1 MIACLGRFVPE
12 NDAESRA
19 ENDDVSTICKSLG
32 LKGSIDFGVGAT
44 NGSADKDFG
53 GMYSYKPLAVI
64 RPSGAD
70 DVAVVIKA
78 AHLQSNL
85 TVAARGNGHSING
98 QAMADRG
105 LVIDMGSTGD
115 SHFEIVKVKGS
126 TYLDVS
132 GGALWEDV
140 LKRCVED
147 FGLAP
152 RSWTDYLR
160 LTVGGT
166 LSNAGVSG
174 QAFRYGPQ
182 ISNVAQLDVVTGNGD
197 MVTCS
202 ESRQPELFFNV
213 LGGLGQFG
221 IITRARVLLQSA
233 PDKVRWIR
241 LVYAEFDEFTR
252 DAELLVSLKEERESF
267 DYVEGFVFVNSDD
280 TVNGWPSV
288 PLDPAQVFDP
298 AHLPQTAGSVLY
310 CLEVALHYNNSDP
323 RSAVDAV
330 VDRLLERLG
339 FVSKLNF
346 QVDVS
351 YVDFLLRV
359 KQVEEHARANG
370 MWDSPH
376 PWLNMFVSKSNL
388 AEFNRVVFNE
398 ILKDGINGPM
408 LVYPLLRSNRG
419 LWLCLAY
426 KQNVERGVYLWS
438 CGTKIWWDDRTSV
451 MIPEEEI
458 FYLVALLRFPP
469 PHEDG
474 ASIKKLVDQNRGI
487 VQYCKDRGFDFKL
500 FFPHYKS
507 EEEWK
512 CHFGDRWTRFRDSKK
527 AFDPKHIL
535 APGQKI
541 FSRISNEP

>member
-1 MIACLGRFVPE
+1 MMVCLERFVPE
-12 NDAESRA
+12 NDIESRA
-19 ENDDVSTICKSLG
+19 ENDDVSTICKSLE

-78 AHLQSNL
+78 AHLQSTL

-115 SHFEIVKVKGS
+115 SHFEIVTVNGS
-126 TYLDVS
+126 TYVDVS

-140 LKRCVED
+140 LKRCVEG

-152 RSWTDYLR
+152 RSWTDYLG

-202 ESRQPELFFNV
+202 ESRNPDLFFNV

-252 DAELLVSLKEERESF
+252 DAELLVNLKEKSESF

-288 PLDPAQVFDP
+288 TLDPAQVFDP
-298 AHLPQTAGSVLY
+298 AHLPQTAGLVLY
-310 CLEVALHYNNSDP
+310 CLEVVLHYDNSDP
-323 RSAVDAV
+323 PSAVDAV
-330 VDRLLERLG
+330 VNRLLKRLG

-408 LVYPLLRSNRG
+408 LVYPQLRS
-419 LWLCLAY
+419 
-426 KQNVERGVYLWS
+426 K
-438 CGTKIWWDDRTSV
+438 WDDRTSV
-451 MIPEEEI
+451 MIPDEEI

-474 ASIKKLVDQNRGI
+474 TSIKKLVEQNREI
-487 VQYCKDRGFDFKL
+487 VQYCKEMGFDFKL
-500 FFPHYKS
+500 YFPHYKS
-507 EEEWK
+507 EEEWE
-512 CHFGDRWTRFRDSKK
+512 CHFGDRWRRFQDSKK

>member
-1 MIACLGRFVPE
+1 MPE
-12 NDAESRA
+12 NDVESRA

-233 PDKVRWIR
+233 PDKVRILIIIIIIISSLDFSLTCLV
-241 LVYAEFDEFTR
+241 LVYQNF
-252 DAELLVSLKEERESF
+252 
-267 DYVEGFVFVNSDD
+267 
-280 TVNGWPSV
+280 
-288 PLDPAQVFDP
+288 
-298 AHLPQTAGSVLY
+298 
-310 CLEVALHYNNSDP
+310 
-323 RSAVDAV
+323 SA
-330 VDRLLERLG
+330 
-339 FVSKLNF
+339 
-346 QVDVS
+346 
-351 YVDFLLRV
+351 
-359 KQVEEHARANG
+359 
-370 MWDSPH
+370 
-376 PWLNMFVSKSNL
+376 
-388 AEFNRVVFNE
+388 
-398 ILKDGINGPM
+398 
-408 LVYPLLRSNRG
+408 
-419 LWLCLAY
+419 
-426 KQNVERGVYLWS
+426 
-438 CGTKIWWDDRTSV
+438 
-451 MIPEEEI
+451 
-458 FYLVALLRFPP
+458 
-469 PHEDG
+469 
-474 ASIKKLVDQNRGI
+474 
-487 VQYCKDRGFDFKL
+487 
-500 FFPHYKS
+500 
-507 EEEWK
+507 
-512 CHFGDRWTRFRDSKK
+512 
-527 AFDPKHIL
+527 
-535 APGQKI
+535 
-541 FSRISNEP
+541 